1 MQYRLFGAMN
11 GNTKLAYQFCYLDTD
26 WYLWGMRNPEVTKE
40 TILKKSG
47 ILFNTQGYKATS
59 LSNITDATGLTKGAI
74 YRHFTSKD
82 ELEIETL
89 THLSGI
95 MNEKIR
101 GRIKEQT
108 TAGNK
113 LRAVVKFF
121 ESYISNPPVEGGCPL
136 LNAAVEA
143 DDAHPELRKTA
154 LKILNGLRGSL
165 ISILEK
171 GIYYKQLKRGIDKEM
186 YATLFIAS
194 LEGAIMMSKLSGND
208 DDIKRII
215 KHLEKQIVE
224 IET

>member
-1 MQYRLFGAMN
+1 MVWIQ
-11 GNTKLAYQFCYLDTD
+11 DTN
-26 WYLWGMRNPEVTKE
+26 WYLCAMRNPEVTKE
-40 TILKKSG
+40 TILKQSG

-59 LSNITDATGLTKGAI
+59 LSHITDATGLTKGAI

-89 THLSGI
+89 IHLSGI

-101 GRIKEQT
+101 ERVKAQQ

-113 LRAVVKFF
+113 LRAVIKFF
-121 ESYISNPPVEGGCPL
+121 ESYISDPPVQGGCPL

-154 LKILNGLRGSL
+154 VKILNGLRSSL
-165 ISILEK
+165 VSILGK
-171 GIYYKQLKRGIDKEM
+171 GIYYKQLKKGIDKDL
-186 YATLFIAS
+186 YATLFIAA

-208 DDIKRII
+208 DDIKRIL
-215 KHLEKQIVE
+215 KHLEKEIAE
-224 IET
+224 IEI

>member
-1 MQYRLFGAMN
+1 
-11 GNTKLAYQFCYLDTD
+11 
-26 WYLWGMRNPEVTKE
+26 MRNPEVTKE

-89 THLSGI
+89 THLAGI
-95 MNEKIR
+95 MNEKVR
-101 GRIKEQT
+101 GRIKEQA

-154 LKILNGLRGSL
+154 LKILNGLRSSL

-215 KHLEKQIVE
+215 KHLEKQTLE

>member
-1 MQYRLFGAMN
+1 MVFR
-11 GNTKLAYQFCYLDTD
+11 YQLVS
-26 WYLWGMRNPEVTKE
+26 LRMRNPEVTKE

-59 LSNITDATGLTKGAI
+59 ISNITDATGLTKGAI

-82 ELEIETL
+82 DLEIETL
-89 THLSGI
+89 AHLSDI

-101 GRIKEQT
+101 ERIKAQA

-121 ESYISNPPVEGGCPL
+121 ESYISNPPFEGGCPL

-143 DDAHPELRKTA
+143 DDAHPELRKEA
-154 LKILNGLRGSL
+154 LKILNGLRSGL

-171 GIYYKQLKRGIDKEM
+171 GIYYKQLKRGIDKEL
-186 YATLFIAS
+186 YATLIIAS
-194 LEGAIMMSKLSGND
+194 LEGGIMMSKLSGND
-208 DDIKRII
+208 DDIKRTI
-215 KHLEKQIVE
+215 KHLEKQISE
-224 IET
+224 IEI

>member
-1 MQYRLFGAMN
+1 V
-11 GNTKLAYQFCYLDTD
+11 
-26 WYLWGMRNPEVTKE
+26 RNPEVTKE
-40 TILKKSG
+40 TILKQSG

-59 LSNITDATGLTKGAI
+59 LSHITDATGLTKGAI
-74 YRHFTSKD
+74 YRHFSSKD

-89 THLSGI
+89 VHLSGI

-101 GRIKEQT
+101 ERVKEQS

-121 ESYISNPPVEGGCPL
+121 ESYISDPPVQGGCPL

-154 LKILNGLRGSL
+154 LKILNGLRNSL
-165 ISILEK
+165 VSILEK
-171 GIYYKQLKRGIDKEM
+171 GIYYKQLKRGIDKDL
-186 YATLFIAS
+186 YATLFIAA

-208 DDIKRII
+208 DDIKRIL
-215 KHLEKQIVE
+215 KHLEKQIAE
-224 IET
+224 IEI